1 MIGFI
6 KKRIGGAGRGK
17 DGGIEDEKERGKN
30 HGHEQQCGEGVEGG
44 GRGYRGINGDRHL
57 TWVY

>member
-6 KKRIGGAGRGK
+6 KKRIGGAGWGK
-17 DGGIEDEKERGKN
+17 DGGIEGEKERGKN

-44 GRGYRGINGDRHL
+44 GRGYRGIMVTD
-57 TWVY
+57 T